1 MKMIKKFV
9 PYFSVGIVSTLLT
22 YGIIN
27 YTTNQENEKEYF
39 SWSNDG
45 NPNQNASYSLVN
57 YPPNDTPNF
66 VNAAEKS
73 VNAVVSIK
81 NFGEKRKQQ
90 IDPFFEDFFNFGF
103 PQFKQKQD
111 ENAPSGLGSGVIIS
125 ADGYIITNNHVI
137 DGASKVEVVLNNQK
151 TYAAEVIGKDAN
163 TEIALLK
170 INQNNLPFLNFVD
183 SDNVKVGEWVLAVGN
198 PFGLNSTV
206 TAGIVSAKGRSL
218 GIIKN
223 RNNSPIESFIQT
235 DAAINPGNSGGALVN
250 QNGDLVGIN
259 TAIQSQTGSYVGYGF
274 AVPSNLAKKIVED
287 IRRFGVVQRGF
298 LGINTIDL
306 SNDTQLNEYNRKNGI
321 NLKTQEGILI
331 DGLIENGGA
340 IDAGL
345 EKGDIITEI
354 DGDKIKSFANLS
366 SAVGNKRPGDAVTV
380 KILRNG
386 KERTYNVVLKDAK
399 GNTKVKAKSDMTISE
414 KLGAEFEPLTE
425 RQKINYGLDS
435 GVLVKNISEGK
446 LKSVGV
452 DEDYILITVNG
463 KSVNTSNDVEKI
475 VALAKGTISIEYLD
489 PYGRLIRRGFQL
501 D

>member
-1 MKMIKKFV
+1 MKMIKKFL

-27 YTTNQENEKEYF
+27 YSTNQENEKEYF

-57 YPPNDTPNF
+57 YPPSDAPNF

-73 VNAVVSIK
+73 INAVVSIK
-81 NFGEKRKQQ
+81 NYGEKRKQQ

-111 ENAPSGLGSGVIIS
+111 DNTPSGLGSGVIIS

-151 TYAAEVIGKDAN
+151 TYSAEVIGKDAN
-163 TEIALLK
+163 TDIALLK
-170 INQNNLPFLNFVD
+170 INQNNLPFLSFID
-183 SDNVKVGEWVLAVGN
+183 SDQVKVGEWVLAVGN

-287 IRRFGVVQRGF
+287 IRRFGLVQRGF
-298 LGINTIDL
+298 LGINTVDL
-306 SNDTQLNEYNRKNGI
+306 SNDAQLADYNRKNNK

-331 DGLIENGGA
+331 DGLVDNGGA
-340 IDAGL
+340 LDAGL

-354 DGDKIKSFANLS
+354 DGEKIKNFANLS
-366 SAVGNKRPGDAVTV
+366 FAVGNKRPGDAVTV

-435 GVLVKNISEGK
+435 GVLVKNVTEGK
-446 LKSVGV
+446 LKSVGI
-452 DEDYILITVNG
+452 DEDYILIKVNG
-463 KSVNTSNDVEKI
+463 KSVNTSNEVEKI
-475 VALAKGTISIEYLD
+475 ISSAQGTISIEYLD